1 MNGQINITITDNSVN
16 CETSE
21 LDVFQTLFFLDV
33 AKKIVMEEA
42 FVENTNEET
51 TS

>member
-1 MNGQINITITDNSVN
+1 MNGKIIITVDDTEVN
-16 CETSE
+16 CEASE

-42 FVENTNEET
+42 FTEQQNEEKQ
-51 TS
+51 

>member
-1 MNGQINITITDNSVN
+1 MNGKINITIDDNGVN

-42 FVENTNEET
+42 FTEHPVEESTE
-51 TS
+51 